1 MPSKTA
7 RVPPGSGCTDTR
19 QATLGKE
26 CSAAVVHARRLCRM
40 PALNAGHGQRLRC
53 NNDMHSPA
61 ANPGTAR
68 IDRGPAATVTRTHL
82 LQTLK
87 IFPAQL
93 SAWSHTVLISCYMK
107 CHMRCP
113 SCRPC
118 SLAGFLAAG
127 ADAHLAAQPP
137 PGLSSKC
144 AHLMTGPQKLPKPV
158 FVWVSR
164 ACAGHNTSARIRI
177 ACQHAFQHFAA
188 ASGSRR
194 AAAHHRR
201 HAD

>member
-1 MPSKTA
+1 
-7 RVPPGSGCTDTR
+7 
-19 QATLGKE
+19 
-26 CSAAVVHARRLCRM
+26 M

-53 NNDMHSPA
+53 NNDMHSTCCKSW
-61 ANPGTAR
+61 NGLHR
-68 IDRGPAATVTRTHL
+68 QRTRCNSDTHIRAPNL
-82 LQTLK
+82 GK
-87 IFPAQL
+87 IILAQL

-164 ACAGHNTSARIRI
+164 ACARHNTSARIRI
-177 ACQHAFQHFAA
+177 ACQHAFNIFRRLQAA
-188 ASGSRR
+188 GAQ
-194 AAAHHRR
+194 R
-201 HAD
+201 HITAGMLTKATAPV